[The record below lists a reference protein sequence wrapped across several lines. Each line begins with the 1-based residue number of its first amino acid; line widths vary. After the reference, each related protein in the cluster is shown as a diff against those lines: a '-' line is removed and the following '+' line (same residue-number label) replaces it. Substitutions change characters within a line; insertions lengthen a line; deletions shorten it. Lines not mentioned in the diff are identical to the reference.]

1 MNVAESPYDSF
12 CSKSELELYKTPPVN
27 ASMEKGEF
35 VSHQPVSTITA
46 TAPIEFHIPGS
57 PEEYVDLGRTQLYLK
72 LKVCNIDNTPYAAA
86 TQCAPVNLLLHSL
99 FSQVDVKFRD
109 TLVTPSINTYAY
121 KSYLETLL
129 SFGEGAKRD
138 QKTIEGWYKDVS
150 DAGDAVNGGNTTNTG
165 LEKRTALAATSN
177 VFEIMGR
184 PHVDV
189 LHQDRYLIPGVSM
202 SFKFMRSA
210 SAFHLMSDANTY
222 KVVIE
227 DATMFVRKVK
237 LNPSI
242 SIEHAEYLN
251 KGEHVKYPVRRGI
264 VTTFTIGNGLASF
277 NRESVISGQIP
288 RRIIM
293 GFVENT
299 AFNGLRNKNPF
310 NFKHF
315 GLNHLSLSTGGQN
328 FPSQPLRPNYANGEY
343 MLAYNSLLTGLGLN
357 NADKGLGIDRHSYLH
372 GNVLYAFDLTAD
384 MAEGAHID
392 PIHYGSIRVEAAFA
406 NALPN
411 AVNAIIYAEYDNV
424 LQIDRARNVVSD
436 FQ

>member
-1 MNVAESPYDSF
+1 MNAAESPYDSF
-12 CSKSELELYKTPPVN
+12 CSKSELELFTTPPVN

-35 VSHQPVSTITA
+35 ISHQPVSTLTS

-57 PEEYVDLGRTQLYLK
+57 VEEYIALGRTQLYLK
-72 LKVCNIDNTPYAAA
+72 VRVCNADNSAYAAA
-86 TQCAPVNLLLHSL
+86 TQCSPVNLLLHSL

-109 TLVTPSINTYAY
+109 TLVTPSVNTYAY

-129 SFGEGAKRD
+129 SYGVGAKQS
-138 QKTIEGWYKDVS
+138 QKTIEGWYPDTGA
-150 DAGDAVNGGNTTNTG
+150 DGDDVNGANTTNTG
-165 LEKRTALAATSN
+165 LEKRTALAATSRT
-177 VFEIMGR
+177 FELMGR

-202 SFKFMRSA
+202 GFKFIRSSA
-210 SAFHLMSDANTY
+210 AFHLMGDGNAY

-237 LNPSI
+237 LNPSV
-242 SIEHAEYLN
+242 SVEHAEMLN
-251 KGEHVKYPVRRGI
+251 NDKHVKYPVRRGI
-264 VTTFTIGNGLASF
+264 ATTFTIGNGLASF
-277 NRESVISGQIP
+277 NRESVISGQLP
-288 RRIIM
+288 RRIIV

-299 AFNGLRNKNPF
+299 AFNGHRDKNPF

-315 GLNHLSLSTGGQN
+315 NLNHLSLSSGGQN
-328 FPSQPLRPNYANGEY
+328 FPSQPLKPNYGNGEY

-357 NADKGLGIDRHSYLH
+357 NADKGLGIDRESYLH

-384 MAEGAHID
+384 MAEGAHVD
-392 PIHYGSIRVEAAFA
+392 PIHYGSIRVEASFA
-406 NALPN
+406 NAFPH
-411 AVNAIIYAEYDNV
+411 AINAIIYSEYDNV